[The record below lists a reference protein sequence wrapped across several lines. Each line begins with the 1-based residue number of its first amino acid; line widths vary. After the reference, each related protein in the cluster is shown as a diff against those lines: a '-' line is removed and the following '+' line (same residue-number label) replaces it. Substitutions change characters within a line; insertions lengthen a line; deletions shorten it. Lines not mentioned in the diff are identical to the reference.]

1 PHANTVQREHPSLRS
16 KKSIPRNAIA
26 DDANSAAPF
35 APDKGLPFGIGDKV
49 GATVTNRARSDSL
62 AHEVGRRL
70 RGMRSRA
77 MMRRKLLLKREP
89 RPSPNWSLVCPP
101 MCAILAFSHRHPA
114 QSVCGQGGADTAF
127 ISFGFLHSAIGPR
140 GPRRATPAR
149 AESSIPA
156 APGPCRAVE
165 DEPAHASRRC

>member
-1 PHANTVQREHPSLRS
+1 DVRLRCRAAPADLGRLDAGNFAVRGGVCERTGKRRAALSADPSALSCRSDRGWRPIGSFS

-101 MCAILAFSHRHPA
+101 MCAILAFSHRH
-114 QSVCGQGGADTAF
+114 
-127 ISFGFLHSAIGPR
+127 
-140 GPRRATPAR
+140 
-149 AESSIPA
+149 
-156 APGPCRAVE
+156 
-165 DEPAHASRRC
+165 